1 MQLASVSNFVSTNG
15 FTYFAG
21 FVSLTVDAKTQTNI
35 SIRVCYHTCKSN
47 HNILEKIAQLN
58 ILPLFIK
65 YGRVAFQLKA
75 CFQLE

>member
-65 YGRVAFQLKA
+65 YGLF
-75 CFQLE
+75 

>member
-58 ILPLFIK
+58 SHPELRNSNVSSSPV
-65 YGRVAFQLKA
+65 GV
-75 CFQLE
+75 